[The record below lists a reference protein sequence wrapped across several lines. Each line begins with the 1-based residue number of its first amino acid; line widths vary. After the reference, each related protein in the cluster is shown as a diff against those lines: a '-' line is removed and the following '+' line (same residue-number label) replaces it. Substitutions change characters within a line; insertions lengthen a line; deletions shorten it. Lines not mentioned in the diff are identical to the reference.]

1 MRGNVTALIPVHG
14 AGAWLDPRSIGYASL
29 DNPPSS
35 KHPPHSKPCKDKNHK
50 CQGPSSTH
58 HTSVVLKVEVDTVGP
73 SPGLALTDNNSGH
86 DLLTKLRLSLLD
98 GGHDHVTNTR
108 SGETVETGTKTRD
121 RDDVQVASSGVVAA
135 VQHGAA
141 VKHIRKPLAQ
151 NNPYLHVNS
160 MYPSLA

>member
-1 MRGNVTALIPVHG
+1 MQPKFRLGISFRVPELEYPHFFLLSFFTLHDNTGVGSNTRPELSSLLPN
-14 AGAWLDPRSIGYASL
+14 RASDGGSL
-29 DNPPSS
+29 HFTLVVDN
-35 KHPPHSKPCKDKNHK
+35 
-50 CQGPSSTH
+50 

-141 VKHIRKPLAQ
+141 VKHRRKPLAQ
-151 NNPYLHVNS
+151 NIPIS
-160 MYPSLA
+160 T